1 MANNLKALLTFV
13 YLTSSLTPAQAA
25 VIGLGNS
32 KKNLEFNRYVEN
44 TPNLTSLRSAYL
56 DREFSKSAK
65 TLKSKYELA
74 VKGLLLEDLKPSI
87 FVFKE
92 ITAWPSK
99 HLLNRDSPDI
109 VLKSHMR
116 LAHLDQPNSDFWLK
130 HALYFK
136 PSYKPET
143 GEFNPQVSGLLEK
156 KRKEQNPYL
165 YSMDKNDVADADT
178 LLFVNGVQVLDTT
191 KIHPSGKFKFTF
203 LKNGFDRLDIEVR
216 GEDITKVQKVKL
228 KELSLGTCKSPNFK
242 KHFGIQIE
250 KIYFS
255 KDCIRSIQ
263 DQQIRA
269 TVKNEFQPTS
279 DAIKNQPMDALNTK
293 KHQKKNLFQKKTTW
307 YVIGAA
313 VLAGTIASSL
323 SRGGTT
329 TVVPVER

>member
-1 MANNLKALLTFV
+1 MANNLKALITLM
-13 YLTSSLTPAQAA
+13 YLTSSLTPANAT
-25 VIGLGNS
+25 VIGLGDS

-56 DREFSKSAK
+56 DREFSKSAR

-92 ITAWPSK
+92 ITSWPSK

-109 VLKSHMR
+109 VLQSHLR

-130 HALYFK
+130 HALYFN
-136 PSYKPET
+136 PSYKPKS

-156 KRKEQNPYL
+156 KRREQNPYL
-165 YSMDKNDVADADT
+165 YSMDKSDFADADT
-178 LLFVNGVQVLDTT
+178 LLFVNGVQVLDTAQ
-191 KIHPSGKFKFTF
+191 IHPSGHFTFTF
-203 LKNGFDRLDIEVR
+203 LKSGFDRLDIEVR

-228 KELSLGTCKSPNFK
+228 QKLTLGTCKSPNFK

-263 DQQIRA
+263 ENQ
-269 TVKNEFQPTS
+269 TNSVVKNKFQHSKMTT
-279 DAIKNQPMDALNTK
+279 DDQPITAPPFK
-293 KHQKKNLFQKKTTW
+293 KEKKKNLLQKKTTW
-307 YVIGAA
+307 YIIGAA

-323 SRGGTT
+323 SQGGTT